1 MDLTELLK
9 FVTKKEA
16 SDLHLKPGRPPL
28 LRVNGRLVPLKTD
41 PLSPKE
47 IEDMVLPIL
56 TPYQRDKLQQNY
68 AVDIGYGI
76 TGVARFRGNIY
87 LQRGTWTAVF
97 RRIPYQIPQ
106 VSALNLPEVI
116 ETFADLPAG
125 LVLVTGPTGSGKSTT
140 LAAMVKLIT
149 ERHPVHIVTIEDP
162 IEYLFQDNMASVSQR
177 EMGTDTVSFPEAL
190 RNVMRQD
197 PDVIMVGEM
206 RDWETMST
214 AITAA
219 ETGHL
224 VYSTLH
230 TNSASQTIDRIMD
243 SCPPAQQNQ
252 VRRQLALVLR
262 AIISMQLIDR
272 VDGKGLVPVV
282 EILLNSPKIAKQIE
296 TGETKEIHEEIETS
310 VAYFKMQSMNQSL
323 IALLVNGAIDV
334 NAAMKLSSDP
344 EDLSLKLRK
353 LFPKIEERG
362 RGGIMAPSANDF
374 SAITE
379 LMDVKRLYEEQEEKW
394 RQRLD
399 REGRAHRVARVRPHG
414 AGPDDPGQGPAG
426 SRGRERDPEGPCGRR
441 AAAPGDGGEGRP
453 AQRADPGPEPE
464 APRDGRLRGRSGRN
478 TPDRLLQALTRVFS
492 QRFFRRRAPADAS
505 GRDSIFQTEARL
517 RPSRTRC
524 VSRTSRR
531 NTVTITAFPGSTS
544 FSSRATSSSAARRPS
559 RATSTSPGLTPAR
572 WAGPP
577 SRTSATTSRPFSSL
591 RLPAEVGPEARSHRV
606 RDALLGLGRLAQPQ
620 TRDGEE
626 PREIRRRRCRA
637 RSGRRSAAP
646 ADATERLAPPPPRKP
661 PAGSRGLSRRRS

>member
-106 VSALNLPEVI
+106 ISALNLPDVLD
-116 ETFADLPAG
+116 TFADLPAG

-140 LAAMVKLIT
+140 LAAMIKLIT

-252 VRRQLALVLR
+252 VRRQVALVLK
-262 AIISMQLIDR
+262 AIVSMQLIDR
-272 VDGKGLVPVV
+272 IDGKGLVPVV
-282 EILLNSPKIAKQIE
+282 EVLINSPKIAKQIE
-296 TGETKEIHEEIETS
+296 TGETKEIHEEIEGS
-310 VAYFKMQSMNQSL
+310 VAFFKMQSMNQSL

-362 RGGIMAPSANDF
+362 RGGLMSPSANDF

-379 LMDVKRLYEEQEEKW
+379 LMDIKRLYEEQEDKW
-394 RQRLD
+394 RQRLVEKDELISSLESDLTERD
-399 REGRAHRVARVRPHG
+399 RLIQAKAQQGAEAENEIQRVR
-414 AGPDDPGQGPAG
+414 AD
-426 SRGRERDPEGPCGRR
+426 SERQRQEM
-441 AAAPGDGGEGRP
+441 ATKV
-453 AQRADPGPEPE
+453 AQLNDRI
-464 APRDGRLRGRSGRN
+464 RDLN
-478 TPDRLLQALTRVFS
+478 QK
-492 QRFFRRRAPADAS
+492 
-505 GRDSIFQTEARL
+505 
-517 RPSRTRC
+517 
-524 VSRTSRR
+524 
-531 NTVTITAFPGSTS
+531 
-544 FSSRATSSSAARRPS
+544 
-559 RATSTSPGLTPAR
+559 
-572 WAGPP
+572 
-577 SRTSATTSRPFSSL
+577 
-591 RLPAEVGPEARSHRV
+591 
-606 RDALLGLGRLAQPQ
+606 LLGTGGTPTATGPTPQ
-620 TRDGEE
+620 GFFKR
-626 PREIRRRRCRA
+626 
-637 RSGRRSAAP
+637 
-646 ADATERLAPPPPRKP
+646 
-661 PAGSRGLSRRRS
+661 

>member
-106 VSALNLPEVI
+106 ISALNLPDVLD
-116 ETFADLPAG
+116 TFADLPAG

-140 LAAMVKLIT
+140 LAAMVRVIT

-177 EMGTDTVSFPEAL
+177 EMGTDTISFPEAL

-230 TNSASQTIDRIMD
+230 TNSAAQTIDRIMD

-262 AIISMQLIDR
+262 AIVSMQLIDR
-272 VDGKGLVPVV
+272 LDGKGLVPVV
-282 EILLNSPKIAKQIE
+282 EVLINSPKITKQIE
-296 TGETKEIHEEIETS
+296 TGETKEILEQIESS
-310 VAYFKMQSMNQSL
+310 VAFFKMQSMNQSL
-323 IALLVNGAIDV
+323 IALLVNGVIDV
-334 NAAMKLSSDP
+334 NAAMKLSADP

-362 RGGIMAPSANDF
+362 RGGIMSPSANDF

-379 LMDVKRLYEEQEEKW
+379 LMDVKHLYEEQEDKW
-394 RQRLD
+394 RQRLVEKDELISSLEADLAERD
-399 REGRAHRVARVRPHG
+399 RMIQSKTQQGAETENEIQKVRADAERQRQEMAAKVAQLNERIRDLNQKLVGTG
-414 AGPDDPGQGPAG
+414 AGSTPVGAPQAG
-426 SRGRERDPEGPCGRR
+426 
-441 AAAPGDGGEGRP
+441 
-453 AQRADPGPEPE
+453 
-464 APRDGRLRGRSGRN
+464 
-478 TPDRLLQALTRVFS
+478 
-492 QRFFRRRAPADAS
+492 FFKR
-505 GRDSIFQTEARL
+505 
-517 RPSRTRC
+517 
-524 VSRTSRR
+524 
-531 NTVTITAFPGSTS
+531 
-544 FSSRATSSSAARRPS
+544 
-559 RATSTSPGLTPAR
+559 
-572 WAGPP
+572 
-577 SRTSATTSRPFSSL
+577 
-591 RLPAEVGPEARSHRV
+591 
-606 RDALLGLGRLAQPQ
+606 
-620 TRDGEE
+620 
-626 PREIRRRRCRA
+626 
-637 RSGRRSAAP
+637 
-646 ADATERLAPPPPRKP
+646 
-661 PAGSRGLSRRRS
+661 

>member
-56 TPYQRDKLQQNY
+56 TPYQRDKLQLNY

-230 TNSASQTIDRIMD
+230 TNNAAQTIDRIMD

-334 NAAMKLSSDP
+334 NVAMKLSSDP

-362 RGGIMAPSANDF
+362 RGGIMSPSANDF

-394 RQRLD
+394 RQRLTEKD
-399 REGRAHRVARVRPHG
+399 ELIASLES
-414 AGPDDPGQGPAG
+414 DL
-426 SRGRERDPEGPCGRR
+426 SERDRMIQ
-441 AAAPGDGGEGRP
+441 AK
-453 AQRADPGPEPE
+453 AQQGAEAENEIQKVRADSERQRQE
-464 APRDGRLRGRSGRN
+464 MAAKVAQLNERIRDLN
-478 TPDRLLQALTRVFS
+478 QKLLGT
-492 QRFFRRRAPADAS
+492 
-505 GRDSIFQTEARL
+505 G
-517 RPSRTRC
+517 
-524 VSRTSRR
+524 
-531 NTVTITAFPGSTS
+531 G
-544 FSSRATSSSAARRPS
+544 SAAVS
-559 RATSTSPGLTPAR
+559 
-572 WAGPP
+572 AGPP
-577 SRTSATTSRPFSSL
+577 
-591 RLPAEVGPEARSHRV
+591 
-606 RDALLGLGRLAQPQ
+606 Q
-620 TRDGEE
+620 TGFFKR
-626 PREIRRRRCRA
+626 
-637 RSGRRSAAP
+637 
-646 ADATERLAPPPPRKP
+646 
-661 PAGSRGLSRRRS
+661 

>member
-41 PLSPKE
+41 PLAPKE

-140 LAAMVKLIT
+140 LAAMIRLIT

-177 EMGTDTVSFPEAL
+177 EMGTDTISFPEAL

-206 RDWETMST
+206 RDWETMAT

-243 SCPPAQQNQ
+243 TCPPAQQNQ

-282 EILLNSPKIAKQIE
+282 EILITSPKIAKQIE
-296 TGETKEIHEEIETS
+296 TGETKDINEEIETS

-362 RGGIMAPSANDF
+362 RGGIMSPSANDF

-394 RQRLD
+394 RLRLIEKDELISSLEADLSERDRMIQVKAQQGAEAENEIQKVRSDTERQRQEMAAKVAQLNERIRDLNQRLL
-399 REGRAHRVARVRPHG
+399 GTG
-414 AGPDDPGQGPAG
+414 ATAAVPAG
-426 SRGRERDPEGPCGRR
+426 TP
-441 AAAPGDGGEGRP
+441 
-453 AQRADPGPEPE
+453 Q
-464 APRDGRLRGRSGRN
+464 SG
-478 TPDRLLQALTRVFS
+478 
-492 QRFFRRRAPADAS
+492 FFKR
-505 GRDSIFQTEARL
+505 
-517 RPSRTRC
+517 
-524 VSRTSRR
+524 
-531 NTVTITAFPGSTS
+531 
-544 FSSRATSSSAARRPS
+544 
-559 RATSTSPGLTPAR
+559 
-572 WAGPP
+572 
-577 SRTSATTSRPFSSL
+577 
-591 RLPAEVGPEARSHRV
+591 
-606 RDALLGLGRLAQPQ
+606 
-620 TRDGEE
+620 
-626 PREIRRRRCRA
+626 
-637 RSGRRSAAP
+637 
-646 ADATERLAPPPPRKP
+646 
-661 PAGSRGLSRRRS
+661 

>member
-41 PLSPKE
+41 PLTPKE

-106 VSALNLPEVI
+106 VAALNLPEVI

-224 VYSTLH
+224 VFSTLH
-230 TNSASQTIDRIMD
+230 TNSAAQTIDRIMD

-282 EILLNSPKIAKQIE
+282 EILVNSPKIAKLIE
-296 TGETKEIHEEIETS
+296 TGETKEILEEIETS
-310 VAYFKMQSMNQSL
+310 VAYYKMQSMNQSL

-334 NAAMKLSSDP
+334 NA
-344 EDLSLKLRK
+344 R
-353 LFPKIEERG
+353 
-362 RGGIMAPSANDF
+362 
-374 SAITE
+374 
-379 LMDVKRLYEEQEEKW
+379 
-394 RQRLD
+394 
-399 REGRAHRVARVRPHG
+399 
-414 AGPDDPGQGPAG
+414 
-426 SRGRERDPEGPCGRR
+426 
-441 AAAPGDGGEGRP
+441 
-453 AQRADPGPEPE
+453 
-464 APRDGRLRGRSGRN
+464 
-478 TPDRLLQALTRVFS
+478 
-492 QRFFRRRAPADAS
+492 
-505 GRDSIFQTEARL
+505 
-517 RPSRTRC
+517 
-524 VSRTSRR
+524 
-531 NTVTITAFPGSTS
+531 
-544 FSSRATSSSAARRPS
+544 
-559 RATSTSPGLTPAR
+559 
-572 WAGPP
+572 
-577 SRTSATTSRPFSSL
+577 
-591 RLPAEVGPEARSHRV
+591 
-606 RDALLGLGRLAQPQ
+606 
-620 TRDGEE
+620 
-626 PREIRRRRCRA
+626 
-637 RSGRRSAAP
+637 
-646 ADATERLAPPPPRKP
+646 
-661 PAGSRGLSRRRS
+661 

>member
-1 MDLTELLK
+1 VDLTELLK

-106 VSALNLPEVI
+106 ITALNLPDVI
-116 ETFADLPAG
+116 DTFADLPAG

-140 LAAMVKLIT
+140 LAAMVRVIT

-230 TNSASQTIDRIMD
+230 TNNAAQTIDRIMD

-262 AIISMQLIDR
+262 AIVSMALIDR
-272 VDGKGLVPVV
+272 LDGKGLVPVV
-282 EILLNSPKIAKQIE
+282 EVLINSPKIAKQIE
-296 TGETKEIHEEIETS
+296 LGETKDILEQIEGS
-310 VAYFKMQSMNQSL
+310 VAFFRMQSMNQSL
-323 IALLVNGAIDV
+323 VALLVNGAIDV

-362 RGGIMAPSANDF
+362 RGGIMSPSANDF

-379 LMDVKRLYEEQEEKW
+379 LMDVKRLYEEQEDKW
-394 RQRLD
+394 RQRLVEKEELISSLEAD
-399 REGRAHRVARVRPHG
+399 LA
-414 AGPDDPGQGPAG
+414 
-426 SRGRERDPEGPCGRR
+426 ERDRIIQAKAQQGAETENEIQKVRADAER
-441 AAAPGDGGEGRP
+441 QRLEAAAKV
-453 AQRADPGPEPE
+453 AQLNERI
-464 APRDGRLRGRSGRN
+464 RDLN
-478 TPDRLLQALTRVFS
+478 QKLLGT
-492 QRFFRRRAPADAS
+492 
-505 GRDSIFQTEARL
+505 G
-517 RPSRTRC
+517 
-524 VSRTSRR
+524 
-531 NTVTITAFPGSTS
+531 PGST
-544 FSSRATSSSAARRPS
+544 
-559 RATSTSPGLTPAR
+559 
-572 WAGPP
+572 
-577 SRTSATTSRPFSSL
+577 
-591 RLPAEVGPEARSHRV
+591 
-606 RDALLGLGRLAQPQ
+606 
-620 TRDGEE
+620 
-626 PREIRRRRCRA
+626 
-637 RSGRRSAAP
+637 AP
-646 ADATERLAPPPPRKP
+646 AASS
-661 PAGSRGLSRRRS
+661 PAGFFKR

>member
-41 PLSPKE
+41 PLAPKE

-106 VSALNLPEVI
+106 VAALNLPEVI

-140 LAAMVKLIT
+140 LAAMIKLIT

-162 IEYLFQDNMASVSQR
+162 IEYLFQDNIASVSQR
-177 EMGTDTVSFPEAL
+177 EIGTDTVSFPEAL

-206 RDWETMST
+206 RDWETMAT

-219 ETGHL
+219 ETGPPRLLDAPHEQR
-224 VYSTLH
+224 V
-230 TNSASQTIDRIMD
+230 ADDRPHHRPVPAGAAEPGP
-243 SCPPAQQNQ
+243 PPARARAPGDRLDAAHRPRGRQGPRA
-252 VRRQLALVLR
+252 RRRDPHQLAE
-262 AIISMQLIDR
+262 DR
-272 VDGKGLVPVV
+272 QADRDRRDEGHPRGDRDLGRV
-282 EILLNSPKIAKQIE
+282 
-296 TGETKEIHEEIETS
+296 
-310 VAYFKMQSMNQSL
+310 FRMQSMNQSL

-362 RGGIMAPSANDF
+362 RGGIMSPSANDF

-379 LMDVKRLYEEQEEKW
+379 LMDVKKLYEEQEEKW
-394 RQRLD
+394 RLRLIEKDELISSLEADLSERDRMIQVKAQQGAEAEGEVQKVRADAERQRQEMAAKVAQLNERIRDLNQRLL
-399 REGRAHRVARVRPHG
+399 GTG
-414 AGPDDPGQGPAG
+414 ASAAVPAG
-426 SRGRERDPEGPCGRR
+426 
-441 AAAPGDGGEGRP
+441 
-453 AQRADPGPEPE
+453 
-464 APRDGRLRGRSGRN
+464 
-478 TPDRLLQALTRVFS
+478 TPQAG
-492 QRFFRRRAPADAS
+492 FFKR
-505 GRDSIFQTEARL
+505 
-517 RPSRTRC
+517 
-524 VSRTSRR
+524 
-531 NTVTITAFPGSTS
+531 
-544 FSSRATSSSAARRPS
+544 
-559 RATSTSPGLTPAR
+559 
-572 WAGPP
+572 
-577 SRTSATTSRPFSSL
+577 
-591 RLPAEVGPEARSHRV
+591 
-606 RDALLGLGRLAQPQ
+606 
-620 TRDGEE
+620 
-626 PREIRRRRCRA
+626 
-637 RSGRRSAAP
+637 
-646 ADATERLAPPPPRKP
+646 
-661 PAGSRGLSRRRS
+661 

>member
-41 PLSPKE
+41 PLAPKE

-140 LAAMVKLIT
+140 LAAMIRLIT
-149 ERHPVHIVTIEDP
+149 ERHPVHVVTIEDP

-190 RNVMRQD
+190 RNVFRQD

-206 RDWETMST
+206 RDWETMAT

-243 SCPPAQQNQ
+243 TCPPAQQNQ

-282 EILLNSPKIAKQIE
+282 EILITSPKIAKQIE
-296 TGETKEIHEEIETS
+296 TGETKDINEEIETS
-310 VAYFKMQSMNQSL
+310 VAYFRMQSMNQSL

-362 RGGIMAPSANDF
+362 RGGIMSPSANDF

-379 LMDVKRLYEEQEEKW
+379 LMDVKKLYEEQEEKW
-394 RQRLD
+394 RLRLIEKDELISSLEADLSERDRMIQVKAQQGAEAEGEVQKVRADAERQRQEMAAKVAQLNERIRDLNQRLL
-399 REGRAHRVARVRPHG
+399 GTG
-414 AGPDDPGQGPAG
+414 ASAAVPAG
-426 SRGRERDPEGPCGRR
+426 
-441 AAAPGDGGEGRP
+441 
-453 AQRADPGPEPE
+453 
-464 APRDGRLRGRSGRN
+464 
-478 TPDRLLQALTRVFS
+478 TPQAG
-492 QRFFRRRAPADAS
+492 FFKR
-505 GRDSIFQTEARL
+505 
-517 RPSRTRC
+517 
-524 VSRTSRR
+524 
-531 NTVTITAFPGSTS
+531 
-544 FSSRATSSSAARRPS
+544 
-559 RATSTSPGLTPAR
+559 
-572 WAGPP
+572 
-577 SRTSATTSRPFSSL
+577 
-591 RLPAEVGPEARSHRV
+591 
-606 RDALLGLGRLAQPQ
+606 
-620 TRDGEE
+620 
-626 PREIRRRRCRA
+626 
-637 RSGRRSAAP
+637 
-646 ADATERLAPPPPRKP
+646 
-661 PAGSRGLSRRRS
+661 

>member
-41 PLSPKE
+41 PLAPKE

-76 TGVARFRGNIY
+76 TGVARFRGNIF

-97 RRIPYQIPQ
+97 RRIPFQIPQ
-106 VSALNLPEVI
+106 ISALNLPEVI

-140 LAAMVKLIT
+140 LAAMIKLIT

-177 EMGTDTVSFPEAL
+177 EMGTDTISFPEAL

-206 RDWETMST
+206 RDWETMAT

-224 VYSTLH
+224 VFSTLH
-230 TNSASQTIDRIMD
+230 TNNAAQTIDRIMD

-262 AIISMQLIDR
+262 AIVSMQLIDR
-272 VDGKGLVPVV
+272 VDGKGLIPVV
-282 EILLNSPKIAKQIE
+282 EILINSPKIAKQIE
-296 TGETKEIHEEIETS
+296 TGETKDIPEEIETS
-310 VAYFKMQSMNQSL
+310 VAYFRMQSMNQSL

-362 RGGIMAPSANDF
+362 RGGIMSPSANDF

-394 RQRLD
+394 RQRLIEKD
-399 REGRAHRVARVRPHG
+399 ELISSLEA
-414 AGPDDPGQGPAG
+414 DL
-426 SRGRERDPEGPCGRR
+426 SERDRMIQVK
-441 AAAPGDGGEGRP
+441 
-453 AQRADPGPEPE
+453 AQQGSE
-464 APRDGRLRGRSGRN
+464 AESEIQKVRSDAERQRQEMATKVAQLNERIRDLN
-478 TPDRLLQALTRVFS
+478 QKLLGT
-492 QRFFRRRAPADAS
+492 
-505 GRDSIFQTEARL
+505 
-517 RPSRTRC
+517 
-524 VSRTSRR
+524 
-531 NTVTITAFPGSTS
+531 GS
-544 FSSRATSSSAARRPS
+544 A
-559 RATSTSPGLTPAR
+559 
-572 WAGPP
+572 
-577 SRTSATTSRPFSSL
+577 SATP
-591 RLPAEVGPEARSHRV
+591 VGT
-606 RDALLGLGRLAQPQ
+606 PQ
-620 TRDGEE
+620 
-626 PREIRRRRCRA
+626 
-637 RSGRRSAAP
+637 
-646 ADATERLAPPPPRKP
+646 
-661 PAGSRGLSRRRS
+661 AGFFKR

>member
-106 VSALNLPEVI
+106 VAALNLPEVI

-140 LAAMVKLIT
+140 LAAMIRL
-149 ERHPVHIVTIEDP
+149 VTAG
-162 IEYLFQDNMASVSQR
+162 Q
-177 EMGTDTVSFPEAL
+177 
-190 RNVMRQD
+190 
-197 PDVIMVGEM
+197 
-206 RDWETMST
+206 
-214 AITAA
+214 AA

-252 VRRQLALVLR
+252 VRRQLALVLK
-262 AIISMQLIDR
+262 AIVSMQLIDR

-282 EILLNSPKIAKQIE
+282 EALINSPKIQKQIE
-296 TGETKEIHEEIETS
+296 TGETKDIPEEIESS
-310 VAYFKMQSMNQSL
+310 VAYFRMQSMNQSL
-323 IALLVNGAIDV
+323 IALLVNGAIEV
-334 NAAMKLSSDP
+334 NAAMKLSTDP

-362 RGGIMAPSANDF
+362 RGGIMSPSANDF

-379 LMDVKRLYEEQEEKW
+379 LMDVKRLYEEQEDKWKQRLVEKDELIASLEADLSERDRMIQAKAQQGAEVESEVQKVRADAE
-394 RQRLD
+394 RQRQEMTGKVAQLND
-399 REGRAHRVARVRPHG
+399 RI
-414 AGPDDPGQGPAG
+414 
-426 SRGRERDPEGPCGRR
+426 RDLNQKLLGT
-441 AAAPGDGGEGRP
+441 GG
-453 AQRADPGPEPE
+453 
-464 APRDGRLRGRSGRN
+464 
-478 TPDRLLQALTRVFS
+478 
-492 QRFFRRRAPADAS
+492 
-505 GRDSIFQTEARL
+505 
-517 RPSRTRC
+517 
-524 VSRTSRR
+524 
-531 NTVTITAFPGSTS
+531 
-544 FSSRATSSSAARRPS
+544 SSS
-559 RATSTSPGLTPAR
+559 TPA
-572 WAGPP
+572 P
-577 SRTSATTSRPFSSL
+577 T
-591 RLPAEVGPEARSHRV
+591 
-606 RDALLGLGRLAQPQ
+606 PQ
-620 TRDGEE
+620 GFFKR
-626 PREIRRRRCRA
+626 
-637 RSGRRSAAP
+637 
-646 ADATERLAPPPPRKP
+646 
-661 PAGSRGLSRRRS
+661 